1 MDISNMIVELFD
13 VFVFEE
19 KNDTPAKLRSKTRRN
34 FSALSMRI
42 GSSDTTYYCN
52 GEVIK
57 AENGDICLV
66 PQNTEYIRVAKKE
79 KILVFHFNVHNYI
92 SPSIKCFKIEDK
104 KTYEEMFFKAL
115 CVWQKKQPGYR
126 YEATSILC
134 SILAKL
140 QKDGMLLEASEDRI
154 LSKAL
159 EIIESNFK
167 SPSFK
172 IQSVS
177 EKLFISSASL
187 RQKFSRR
194 FSLTPKQYLEKR
206 RIKEAIIMLKSN
218 YFSQKEI
225 AVACGFSDVKYFRYA
240 FKKEIGK
247 TISDFNKTVL
257 SIPGANYDRI

>member
-115 CVWQKKQPGYR
+115 C
-126 YEATSILC
+126 I
-134 SILAKL
+134 
-140 QKDGMLLEASEDRI
+140 
-154 LSKAL
+154 
-159 EIIESNFK
+159 
-167 SPSFK
+167 
-172 IQSVS
+172 
-177 EKLFISSASL
+177 
-187 RQKFSRR
+187 
-194 FSLTPKQYLEKR
+194 
-206 RIKEAIIMLKSN
+206 
-218 YFSQKEI
+218 
-225 AVACGFSDVKYFRYA
+225 
-240 FKKEIGK
+240 
-247 TISDFNKTVL
+247 
-257 SIPGANYDRI
+257 